1 MSRPTMS
8 QLTVKGNI
16 ITQGTVKA
24 LDVNNRQVEQ
34 VNVL

>member
-1 MSRPTMS
+1 MS

-16 ITQGTVKA
+16 ITQGMVRA
-24 LDVNNRQVEQ
+24 LDVNNKGVEQ